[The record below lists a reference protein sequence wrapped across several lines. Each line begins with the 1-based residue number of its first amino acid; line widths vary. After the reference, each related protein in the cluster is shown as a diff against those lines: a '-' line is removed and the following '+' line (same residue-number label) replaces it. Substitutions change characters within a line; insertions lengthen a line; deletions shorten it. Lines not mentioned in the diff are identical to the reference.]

1 MIILTFPFS
10 MILCIKII
18 KEYERAIIFRLGRVK
33 DNETVGPGLFFI
45 LPCIDQVNY
54 KYFDLHL
61 KNILYISIPK
71 YLLDKGN

>member
-1 MIILTFPFS
+1 

-61 KNILYISIPK
+61 KNNLYVSTIYK
-71 YLLDKGN
+71 TFLDKGN